1 MRMQTQSE
9 ENLSTKIVDYIQ
21 GRASDKLEKLDK
33 EINKLTNSEKEV
45 DQSKLENLQ
54 QKYRDEQEKFKPIN
68 WLTDAASRAKQ
79 IQLVTHALKY
89 IHGDAKGTNIFY
101 QSDSTL
107 PSNNFVSTAS
117 LNNPAID
124 IVGNAAALDVG
135 RLLMQVTHEGK
146 SLADHILANDISPL
160 IPIAETQ
167 QQAEQWFE
175 GFKQVFSSDILS
187 SHKLAKQ
194 IYWPVADDY
203 HLLSPLFASSF
214 SQAVYDKRKELREV
228 QFNKDEA
235 VKSDGYSVF
244 SKLAVQ
250 TFGGTKPQNI
260 SQLNSQ
266 RGGKNYLLDARP
278 PTWNTIEKPPLN
290 TESVFLSI
298 YRNKAYKRVKQL
310 QKYLELKFERDS
322 TIEIREY
329 RKSGVDDLI
338 EILLSLAASIHSQ
351 PAGWSM
357 SKECQLSLEEQLW
370 LDPKRAELDQG
381 FKEEMEKKEWHDKV
395 AARFSSWLNTMLESN
410 KLAPGDVEHRKWT
423 VLVARQLRLTERARK
438 EFY

>member
-1 MRMQTQSE
+1 MQTQLE
-9 ENLSTKIVDYIQ
+9 ESLSTKIVDYIQ
-21 GRASDKLEKLDK
+21 IRASDKLEKLEK
-33 EINKLTNSEKEV
+33 EINKLTNSEKNIE
-45 DQSKLENLQ
+45 QSKLENLQ
-54 QKYRDEQEKFKPIN
+54 QKYKDEQEKFKPAN

-89 IHGDAKGTNIFY
+89 IHGDAKGSNIFY
-101 QSDSTL
+101 QTDNSL
-107 PSNNFVSTAS
+107 PSHNFVSTAS
-117 LNNPAID
+117 LNNPVID

-146 SLADHILANDISPL
+146 NLVDYILSNDISPL
-160 IPIAETQ
+160 MPIAENQ

-175 GFKQVFSSDILS
+175 GFKQVFSSDVLA

-194 IYWPVADDY
+194 VYWPIDDCY

-214 SQAVYDKRKELREV
+214 AQSIYDKRKDLREV
-228 QFNKDEA
+228 QFNKDET
-235 VKSDGYSVF
+235 VKNNGFSVF
-244 SKLAVQ
+244 SNLAVQ

-278 PTWNTIEKPPLN
+278 PTWNTIEKPPFN
-290 TESVFLSI
+290 TESIFLSV
-298 YRNKAYKRVKQL
+298 YRNKAYKRVKKL

-329 RKSGVDDLI
+329 RRSGVDDLI
-338 EILLSLAASIHSQ
+338 EILLSLAASIHAQ

-357 SKECQLSLEEQLW
+357 SEECQLSLEEQLW
-370 LDPKRAELDQG
+370 LDPKRAEFDQG

-395 AARFSSWLNTMLESN
+395 AARFASWLNAMLESK
-410 KLAPGDVEHRKWT
+410 KLALGDVEHKEWT